1 MSKLWQSIFSP
12 ISKQRLLVEKER
24 LCAPGRH
31 PVHSPRSYFAL
42 AAKSFRRRRSSRP
55 PRGRRCRSTA
65 TTATITA
72 TTATAAAVIAAIA
85 AAATSTSST
94 CRRRPRPGFS
104 PGGRPA
110 HSSLLR
116 PCALHP
122 RPCELPASLLPASGV
137 AGDAVATLCASSR
150 GTGARL
156 PHPAYAHASAALAW
170 QAVAVQ
176 MGLAAGSRS
185 GGRQVAKSR
194 VAFCRSFRLRGSPRS
209 EAGFA

>member
-1 MSKLWQSIFSP
+1 MCGPAQTKESCSVPAQPNKPVPAASP
-12 ISKQRLLVEKER
+12 PLLLRRHHGHQGHGHHLRRLHR
-24 LCAPGRH
+24 RH
-31 PVHSPRSYFAL
+31 
-42 AAKSFRRRRSSRP
+42 RRRRHCHRHQLPLPPPPSPASS
-55 PRGRRCRSTA
+55 
-65 TTATITA
+65 
-72 TTATAAAVIAAIA
+72 
-85 AAATSTSST
+85 
-94 CRRRPRPGFS
+94 S
-104 PGGRPA
+104 PGGKQAKPA
-110 HSSLLR
+110 LLR

>member
-1 MSKLWQSIFSP
+1 MLPPPKGWVCRHRRGRTLTRAATEGRMFEAVNKYGERYEVWPDKAAAFG
-12 ISKQRLLVEKER
+12 RWAGVKETS
-24 LCAPGRH
+24 GN
-31 PVHSPRSYFAL
+31 FA
-42 AAKSFRRRRSSRP
+42 RRRRHCHRHQLPLPPPPSPASS
-55 PRGRRCRSTA
+55 
-65 TTATITA
+65 
-72 TTATAAAVIAAIA
+72 
-85 AAATSTSST
+85 
-94 CRRRPRPGFS
+94 S
-104 PGGRPA
+104 PGGKQAKPA
-110 HSSLLR
+110 LLR